1 MRGLL
6 KERNTK
12 MEKRIWF
19 SEITSDMVANLD
31 EDTIEELVE
40 ALNDVVMATCLDF
53 GVE

>member
-19 SEITSDMVANLD
+19 SEITSDMVEHLD
-31 EDTIEELVE
+31 EDTIEQLVE
-40 ALNDVVMATCLDF
+40 ALNDTVMATCEDF
-53 GVE
+53 GV